1 MITKKKIVKPN
12 NFGTSSSIKLLSRQE
27 ALEAIRR
34 DFNPYDWD
42 YIDYLINKQEIQPEA
57 TTSEIEGTVQ
67 PNVSIKQSPI
77 IQGRSNC

>member
-42 YIDYLINKQEIQPEA
+42 YIDYLIKPLQAKLKALYNL
-57 TTSEIEGTVQ
+57 TSA
-67 PNVSIKQSPI
+67 
-77 IQGRSNC
+77 